1 MGHFKT
7 KLRCNFCKGPKAENG
22 LCKHCG
28 ICDDNILGSIA
39 DFSYSVKKATK
50 GLTLSASKRHQDK
63 EQRPTSQEPETNRP
77 PFRLFLER
85 FASIFLIIAI
95 LLALSYVYEEGYFDG
110 YISLF
115 CFFKFFC

>member
-39 DFSYSVKKATK
+39 DFSYNVKKATK
-50 GLTLSASKRHQDK
+50 GLTQSASKRHQDK
-63 EQRPTSQEPETNRP
+63 EQRPTSQAPEINKP
-77 PFRLFLER
+77 PFRLFLKR
-85 FASIFLIIAI
+85 FASIFLTIGI
-95 LLALSYVYEEGYFDG
+95 LLALNYVYEEGYFDG

-115 CFFKFFC
+115 CFFKSFC